1 MLDFQGRRDL
11 YTEDRLEMETKKM
24 NQDSPG
30 KNAIGG
36 PHGTVDSNWASK
48 WGALGLKWIVHE
60 IAR

>member
-1 MLDFQGRRDL
+1 M
-11 YTEDRLEMETKKM
+11 EDVLEMETKKM

-48 WGALGLKWIVHE
+48 CGALGLKWIVHE